1 MANGPLAILAVTS
14 DETVSRSLDK
24 CLSSNGYICVL
35 ARSADEGIA
44 KYRQSSPAL
53 VLIDRRQPSLAAL
66 LQAAAK
72 ECIPVVSLQPPGQP
86 CGEEECAEDLQT
98 GVDQVLCTDSYREV
112 VARIRALLRR
122 TRASSTRGQRFEI
135 CGLCLDLERH
145 EVSVN
150 GREVELT
157 PKEFQIL
164 SHLMQHPARVF
175 TRQELLNRVWGED
188 WALEEHTLDVHIY
201 SLRQKIETDAANPAY
216 VVTVRG
222 VGYKLQSARQE

>member
-24 CLSSNGYICVL
+24 CLSSNGYVCVL
-35 ARSADEGIA
+35 ARSPDEGIIRF
-44 KYRQSSPAL
+44 RQAPPAL
-53 VLIDRRQPSLAAL
+53 VLVDRRLRSMTGL
-66 LQAAAK
+66 LQSAAK
-72 ECIPVVSLQPPGQP
+72 DCIPVVSLQPPGQP
-86 CGEEECAEDLQT
+86 CGDEECVEDLQS
-98 GVDQVLCTDSYREV
+98 GVDQVICTDSYREV

-122 TRASSTRGQRFEI
+122 ARTSSTRSQRFEI
-135 CGLCLDLERH
+135 CGLCLDVERH

-150 GREVELT
+150 GRSVELT

-164 SHLMQHPARVF
+164 SHLMQNPARVF

-216 VVTVRG
+216 VLTVRG

>member
-1 MANGPLAILAVTS
+1 MTNGPSAILAITS
-14 DETVSRSLDK
+14 DETVSRALDK
-24 CLSSNGYICVL
+24 CLSSNGYVCVL
-35 ARSADEGIA
+35 ARSPDEGIVRF
-44 KYRQSSPAL
+44 RQAPPAL
-53 VLIDRRQPSLAAL
+53 VLVDRRQRSMTGL

-72 ECIPVVSLQPPGQP
+72 DCIPVVSLQPPDQP
-86 CGEEECAEDLQT
+86 CDDEDCVEDLQS
-98 GVDQVLCTDSYREV
+98 GVDQVICTDSYREV

-122 TRASSTRGQRFEI
+122 ARASSTRSQRFEI
-135 CGLCLDLERH
+135 CGLCLDVERH

-150 GREVELT
+150 GRAVELT

-164 SHLMQHPARVF
+164 SQLMQNPARVF

-216 VVTVRG
+216 VLTVRG
-222 VGYKLQSARQE
+222 VGYKLQSDRIS